1 MLLVVLYNYVS
12 QHIMVHMYFCIYAFI
27 QYLLRETTEITLVQ
41 NLRRKFR
48 EMLQLNTIRSI
59 LKVEVAKE
67 NHCNNNLSA
76 LRICIII
83 NLLLV
88 FVAVSSAAN
97 NAPIL
102 ILFPTLHSLHYPF
115 FTTYSFC
122 NSKLC
127 WLLLRSSPSSH
138 DQQRVIKIMHFFH
151 CYSPQ
156 FQLLLD
162 CIAINDHHS
171 SHKHVHGCSQ
181 ITMHS

>member
-1 MLLVVLYNYVS
+1 MTICGVLRLRLRVRSVSLLLLIQKVS
-12 QHIMVHMYFCIYAFI
+12 ACNSWFYIIMFHNTLWCTTDMYFCIYAFI

-97 NAPIL
+97 NADS
-102 ILFPTLHSLHYPF
+102 LFIPDVALSSLSVLHHVFLLQFETLLAASSVVSF
-115 FTTYSFC
+115 FTRPATC
-122 NSKLC
+122 N
-127 WLLLRSSPSSH
+127 
-138 DQQRVIKIMHFFH
+138 
-151 CYSPQ
+151 
-156 FQLLLD
+156 
-162 CIAINDHHS
+162 
-171 SHKHVHGCSQ
+171 
-181 ITMHS
+181 

>member
-1 MLLVVLYNYVS
+1 MTICGVLRLRLRVRSVSLLLLIQKVS
-12 QHIMVHMYFCIYAFI
+12 ACYSRFYIIMFHNTFWCTTDMYFCIYAFI

-97 NAPIL
+97 NADS
-102 ILFPTLHSLHYPF
+102 LFIPDVALSSLSVLHHVFLLQFETLLAASSVVSF
-115 FTTYSFC
+115 FTRPATC
-122 NSKLC
+122 N
-127 WLLLRSSPSSH
+127 
-138 DQQRVIKIMHFFH
+138 
-151 CYSPQ
+151 
-156 FQLLLD
+156 
-162 CIAINDHHS
+162 
-171 SHKHVHGCSQ
+171 
-181 ITMHS
+181 

>member
-1 MLLVVLYNYVS
+1 MTICGVLRLRLRVRSVSLLLLIQKVS
-12 QHIMVHMYFCIYAFI
+12 ACNSWFYIIMFHNTLWCTTDMYFCILHSFNI
-27 QYLLRETTEITLVQ
+27 FYLLRETTEITLVQ

-97 NAPIL
+97 NADSYFIPDVAL
-102 ILFPTLHSLHYPF
+102 SSLSVLHHVFLLQFETLLAASSVVSF
-115 FTTYSFC
+115 FTRPATC
-122 NSKLC
+122 N
-127 WLLLRSSPSSH
+127 
-138 DQQRVIKIMHFFH
+138 
-151 CYSPQ
+151 
-156 FQLLLD
+156 
-162 CIAINDHHS
+162 
-171 SHKHVHGCSQ
+171 
-181 ITMHS
+181 

>member
-1 MLLVVLYNYVS
+1 
-12 QHIMVHMYFCIYAFI
+12 MYFCISAFI

-97 NAPIL
+97 NADS
-102 ILFPTLHSLHYPF
+102 LFIPDVALSSLSVLHHVFLLQFETLLAATSVV
-115 FTTYSFC
+115 
-122 NSKLC
+122 
-127 WLLLRSSPSSH
+127 SSPSSH

-151 CYSPQ
+151 WNSPQ
-156 FQLLLD
+156 FQLLLN